1 MKQKAQSV
9 QIKFLIKLIQ
19 SSKFIIL
26 ENVRVFFLFLI
37 IPINVLFSQLRL
49 PVNDS
54 VQNFLFAKSS
64 LNDPLLITV
73 NGIFQYKSDW
83 SYFPFND
90 NSFKK
95 QITEIDELNHANFF
109 TKLIKN
115 ELYIVSNG
123 AGPVFKLNQNSF
135 QRIDNST
142 LHKNQFGGARFVY
155 NDKIHIY
162 GGYGFWSFKTFI
174 TFFDENI
181 KQWDL
186 LYNNSKYLPLGRWK
200 PIYNLLDH
208 KLYVLG
214 GRSGLA
220 GTINQDESHSDIFY
234 FDLLNKEFIS
244 LGTINSKLKTK
255 YSLFSQ
261 PKLDDN
267 IFLIENEKLTRI
279 NFNSLTATN
288 YFKKN
293 FFLGI
298 DNKFPTF
305 IKGQK
310 LFYISDFNG
319 LKFLNFFDLKSI
331 DNSFENETFSLIEEN
346 KQISVKQYI
355 ILGIFIFLAFWVIL
369 KIFSFKDFIK
379 GLILYDDNN
388 IYYNNRSTPI
398 TVKEQELISYLSEN
412 IFITAPQVNKIIS
425 NQKFAKSHFT
435 SLRVKLVKSL
445 NEKLHI
451 LTNNKN
457 CIIETKDPNDNR
469 VKIYKADSSIIKK
482 KTGFLTF
489 LFKN

>member
-1 MKQKAQSV
+1 MKQKDQSV

-26 ENVRVFFLFLI
+26 ENVRLLFLLLI
-37 IPINVLFSQLRL
+37 IPINILFSQFKL

-64 LNDPLLITV
+64 SNDPILITV

-83 SYFPFND
+83 IYLPFND

-95 QITEIDELNHANFF
+95 EIINLDELNHANFF

-115 ELYIVSNG
+115 KLYIISNG
-123 AGPVFKLNQNSF
+123 AGPVFKLDQNSF
-135 QRIDNST
+135 KRIDNST

-162 GGYGFWSFKTFI
+162 GGYGFWSFKNFI

-186 LYNNSKYLPLGRWK
+186 LYNNSEYLPPGRWK
-200 PIYNLLDH
+200 PIYNLLDD

-214 GRSGLA
+214 GRSGSA
-220 GTINQDESHSDIFY
+220 GTINQDESYSDIFY
-234 FDLLNKEFIS
+234 FDLLNKEFIN

-267 IFLIENEKLTRI
+267 IFLIDSDNLGII
-279 NFNSLTATN
+279 NFKSLTATN
-288 YFKKN
+288 YYQKN

-310 LFYISDFNG
+310 LFYISNING
-319 LKFLNFFDLKSI
+319 IKYLNFFDLKSI
-331 DNSFENETFSLIEEN
+331 DKNFDPETFSLIAED
-346 KQISVKQYI
+346 KQISLEQYLLFG
-355 ILGIFIFLAFWVIL
+355 ILIFFVFWVIL

-379 GLILYDDNN
+379 GLILYDDSN
-388 IYYNNRSTPI
+388 IYYNNQSAPI
-398 TVKEQELISYLSEN
+398 TTKEQELISYLSEKP
-412 IFITAPQVNKIIS
+412 FITAPQVNRIIS
-425 NQKFAKSHFT
+425 DQQFAKSHFT
-435 SLRVKLVKSL
+435 SLRNKLVGDL
-445 NEKLHI
+445 NEKLFI
-451 LTNNKN
+451 LTKN
-457 CIIETKDPNDNR
+457 EKCIIETKLPKDNR
-469 VKIYKADSSIIKK
+469 VKAYKADSSIIKK
-482 KTGFLTF
+482 KISFFNF
-489 LFKN
+489 LFKS

>member
-1 MKQKAQSV
+1 M

-26 ENVRVFFLFLI
+26 ENVRLLFLLFI
-37 IPINVLFSQLRL
+37 IPINILFSQFKL

-64 LNDPLLITV
+64 SNDPILITV

-83 SYFPFND
+83 IYLPFND

-95 QITEIDELNHANFF
+95 EIINLDELNHANFF

-115 ELYIVSNG
+115 ELYIISNG
-123 AGPVFKLNQNSF
+123 AGPVFKLDQNSF
-135 QRIDNST
+135 IRTDNTT

-162 GGYGFWSFKTFI
+162 GGYGFWSFKNFI

-186 LYNNSKYLPLGRWK
+186 LYNNSKYLPQGRWK
-200 PIYNLLDH
+200 PIYNLLGD

-214 GRSGLA
+214 GRSGSA
-220 GTINQDESHSDIFY
+220 GTINQDESFSDIFY
-234 FDLLNKEFIS
+234 FDLLNKEFVK
-244 LGTINSKLKTK
+244 LGFINSKLKTK

-267 IFLIENEKLTRI
+267 IFLIDNDNLTRI

-288 YFKKN
+288 YFQKN

-310 LFYISDFNG
+310 LFYISNLNG
-319 LKFLNFFDLKSI
+319 TKFLNFFDLKSI

-346 KQISVKQYI
+346 KQISVLQYI
-355 ILGIFIFLAFWVIL
+355 ILGVFIFLAFWLIL

-379 GLILYDDNN
+379 GLILYDDSN
-388 IYYNNRSTPI
+388 IYYNNQSAPI
-398 TVKEQELISYLSEN
+398 TAKEQKLISYLSEN
-412 IFITAPQVNKIIS
+412 IFITAPRVNEIIS
-425 NQKFAKSHFT
+425 DQKFAKSHFT
-435 SLRVKLVKSL
+435 SLRAKLVKNL
-445 NEKLHI
+445 NEKLHT
-451 LTNNKN
+451 LTKNKS

-469 VKIYKADSSIIKK
+469 IKIYKADSSIIKK
-482 KTGFLTF
+482 KIGFLTF
-489 LFKN
+489 LFKK

>member
-1 MKQKAQSV
+1 MKQKDQSV

-26 ENVRVFFLFLI
+26 ENVRLLFLLLI
-37 IPINVLFSQLRL
+37 IPINILFSQFKL

-64 LNDPLLITV
+64 SNEPVLITV

-83 SYFPFND
+83 IYLPFND

-95 QITEIDELNHANFF
+95 EIINLDELNHANFF

-115 ELYIVSNG
+115 KLYIISNG
-123 AGPVFKLNQNSF
+123 AGPVFKLDQNSF
-135 QRIDNST
+135 KRIDNST

-162 GGYGFWSFKTFI
+162 GGYGFWSFKNFI

-186 LYNNSKYLPLGRWK
+186 LYNNSEHLPPGRWK
-200 PIYNLLDH
+200 PIYNLLDD

-214 GRSGLA
+214 GRSGSA
-220 GTINQDESHSDIFY
+220 GTINQDESYSDIFY
-234 FDLLNKEFIS
+234 FDLLNKEFIN

-267 IFLIENEKLTRI
+267 IFLIDSDNLSII
-279 NFNSLTATN
+279 NFKSLTATN
-288 YFKKN
+288 YYQKN

-310 LFYISDFNG
+310 LFYISNING
-319 LKFLNFFDLKSI
+319 IKYLNFFDLKSI
-331 DNSFENETFSLIEEN
+331 DKNFEPETFSLIAED
-346 KQISVKQYI
+346 KQISLEQYLLFG
-355 ILGIFIFLAFWVIL
+355 ILIFFVFWVIL

-379 GLILYDDNN
+379 GLILYDDSN
-388 IYYNNRSTPI
+388 IYYNNQSAPI
-398 TVKEQELISYLSEN
+398 TTKEQELISYLSEKP
-412 IFITAPQVNKIIS
+412 FITAPQVNRIIS
-425 NQKFAKSHFT
+425 DQQFAKSHFT
-435 SLRVKLVKSL
+435 SLRNKLVGDL
-445 NEKLHI
+445 NEKLFI
-451 LTNNKN
+451 LTKN
-457 CIIETKDPNDNR
+457 EKCIIETKLPKDNR
-469 VKIYKADSSIIKK
+469 VKAYKADSSIIKK
-482 KTGFLTF
+482 KISFFNF
-489 LFKN
+489 LFKS